1 MSSRLERISW
11 MHPRLG
17 RMSEAACRDHA
28 SQILR
33 ALRTLGIGGSGE
45 SANPQAEC
53 LRCLH
58 GDYDFRAFSD
68 QAVVKTE
75 VEE

>member
-11 MHPRLG
+11 THPRLG
-17 RMSEAACRDHA
+17 RVEEAACRAHA
-28 SQILR
+28 NQILR

-45 SANPQAEC
+45 FAEPSAEC

-58 GDYDFRAFSD
+58 GDYEFRVFSD
-68 QAVVKTE
+68 QAMKIE
-75 VEE
+75 AQE